1 MSPAVMD
8 VVMLIGGGD
17 SGAGSFVSILGC
29 ITPMEMIVLSGE
41 SWKEVCAGGNEWF
54 GQAIHSV

>member
-1 MSPAVMD
+1 MD
-8 VVMLIGGGD
+8 VVVLIGGGD

-29 ITPMEMIVLSGE
+29 IAPMEMIALSGE